1 MTNTPVFLLCASF
14 LATDR
19 WAKKISMV
27 KASDFWKL
35 SDFQWGC
42 TVISASIGFV
52 NWYPY
57 LSKQCVAV
65 ASIYL
70 LCHIGF
76 QCFQKAR
83 DLWKWLDLQQ
93 GCTNIQDRFWLLVAL
108 LTDIGQC
115 SVKLSI
121 DKIEVFPYISVRL
134 ESNTFVVG
142 CTNIP
147 CIYSYWLM
155 ALWLTD
161 IS

>member
-1 MTNTPVFLLCASF
+1 M
-14 LATDR
+14 
-19 WAKKISMV
+19 
-27 KASDFWKL
+27 
-35 SDFQWGC
+35 
-42 TVISASIGFV
+42 
-52 NWYPY
+52 
-57 LSKQCVAV
+57 
-65 ASIYL
+65 
-70 LCHIGF
+70 
-76 QCFQKAR
+76 
-83 DLWKWLDLQQ
+83 
-93 GCTNIQDRFWLLVAL
+93 AL

-115 SVKLSI
+115 SVKVSI